1 MAHICNRVWATFDT
15 AWPHGT
21 IRQLQM
27 SHRSTKYRVTSGRLS
42 TCYKPRQARLMTF
55 MEHLVCRKQL
65 CVLCLIQMCLLCGK
79 TCCYFLSFCGAL
91 WFVLTKKVVLS
102 PQLVVECQW
111 THLGSLCQ
119 EVLKQYWFYHQV
131 FNQYCFDEVMMWS
144 VWLLWHIRIP
154 FVDKKGEV
162 NTVIA

>member
-1 MAHICNRVWATFDT
+1 MGHICNRVWATFDT

-65 CVLCLIQMCLLCGK
+65 CVLCLIQMEDLLLLPF
-79 TCCYFLSFCGAL
+79 FLWCI
-91 WFVLTKKVVLS
+91 VVC
-102 PQLVVECQW
+102 VN
-111 THLGSLCQ
+111 Q
-119 EVLKQYWFYHQV
+119 ESGPFPPTR
-131 FNQYCFDEVMMWS
+131 CRMW
-144 VWLLWHIRIP
+144 
-154 FVDKKGEV
+154 V
-162 NTVIA
+162 NTLGFSLSRGSETILILSCQYAPKFKRKNSSSLSQWREKLGQF